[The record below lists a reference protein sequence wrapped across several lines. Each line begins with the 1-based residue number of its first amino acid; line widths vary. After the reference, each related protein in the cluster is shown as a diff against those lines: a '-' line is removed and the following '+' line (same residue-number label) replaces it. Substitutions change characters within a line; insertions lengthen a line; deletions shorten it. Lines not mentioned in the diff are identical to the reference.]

1 MIPWYDLPAP
11 KNLNEFLARSFE
23 EYAEPSQYTV

>member
-23 EYAEPSQYTV
+23 EYTEPSQ

>member
-23 EYAEPSQYTV
+23 EYAESSQ